1 MKATHAPVFL
11 PTNKG
16 LSAGPEQITKAL
28 SFSNGLSSFLFLFMY
43 SVSTA
48 KRGEDRASLVRLVPE
63 AGCLREGGC
72 GVLNLLETQVRTRRE
87 ADAHPLFSDF
97 VLL

>member
-63 AGCLREGGC
+63 AGCLREGGVR
-72 GVLNLLETQVRTRRE
+72 GLKPAGDSGPDTQGGRR
-87 ADAHPLFSDF
+87 PSSI
-97 VLL
+97 